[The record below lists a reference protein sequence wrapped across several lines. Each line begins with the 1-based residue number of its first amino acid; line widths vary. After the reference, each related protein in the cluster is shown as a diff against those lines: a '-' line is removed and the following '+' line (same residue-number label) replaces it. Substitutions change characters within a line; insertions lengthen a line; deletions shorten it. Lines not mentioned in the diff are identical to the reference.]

1 MEDDTTS
8 LCAALFGLAGF
19 EILSAADA
27 GGELELLVQTTA
39 DLVGCPGCGAVARA
53 KDRRPGWVRDLPIG
67 GRPVVLCWWKRVWC
81 CPHAQCE
88 VRTWTERHPA
98 IAPRA
103 ALTERARQWAFE
115 QVGDRDAAVSAVAA
129 QLGVAWWTVMDQVI
143 SRGTPEVDTDGR
155 VAPADHPV
163 TAVGVDE
170 TAYLR
175 ATATRA
181 TTFATGI
188 VDLTPGRPARLLD
201 VVEGRSGT
209 VLADW
214 LDERDAA
221 WRAAVTTASLDPF
234 RGYATALS
242 GQLPD
247 AVRVLDPFHIVR
259 LGLACVDDVRRRV
272 QQHTTGHRGR
282 SRDPLFG
289 IRRVLRRRRDRL
301 STKARARLQAGLIAG
316 DPDGEVTLAWTVA
329 QDLMG
334 LYRLDDP
341 DLARTRAAALI
352 TDLRDCPIG
361 EPARLGRTLHAWRVE
376 LCAHFDHPD
385 VSNGPT
391 ENLNLKIK
399 NTKRIARGY
408 RNFDHYR
415 LRLLLNHGRIRQD
428 QNPRSQAGCVEPLN
442 SILNWTPNSFGSS
455 HNFQQ
460 GVARTTAVA
469 PFNVRS
475 RRQ

>member
-1 MEDDTTS
+1 MDDDTTS
-8 LCAALFGLAGF
+8 VTAALFGLAGF
-19 EILSAADA
+19 EVLAAADA

-39 DLVGCPGCGAVARA
+39 DLVGCPACGAVARA
-53 KDRRPGWVRDLPIG
+53 KDRRPTWVRDLPIG

-81 CPHAQCE
+81 CPHALCPA
-88 VRTWTERHPA
+88 RTWTEQHSA

-103 ALTERARQWAFE
+103 GLTERARTWAFE
-115 QVGDRDAAVSAVAA
+115 QVGAHDGAVSRVAA
-129 QLGVAWWTVMDQVI
+129 ALGVAWWTVMRQVI
-143 SRGTPEVDTDGR
+143 DRGTLEIDAPHRLAEV
-155 VAPADHPV
+155 A
-163 TAVGVDE
+163 AVGVDE

-175 ATATRA
+175 ATATHA

-188 VDLTPGRPARLLD
+188 ADLSPGRPARLLD

-214 LDERDAA
+214 LGEQDPV
-221 WRAAVTTASLDPF
+221 WRAGIATASLDPF
-234 RGYATALS
+234 RGYATALNTE
-242 GQLPD
+242 LPQ
-247 AVRVLDPFHIVR
+247 AVRVLDPFHVVR

-272 QQHTTGHRGR
+272 QQAQTGHRGR
-282 SRDPLFG
+282 TGDPLYG
-289 IRRVLRRRRDRL
+289 IRRVLRRRTDHL

-329 QDLMG
+329 QDLMA

-341 DLARTRAAALI
+341 DLARARAEQLI
-352 TDLRDCPIG
+352 TDLRGCPIG
-361 EPARLGRTLHAWRVE
+361 ELARLGRTLHAWRVE

-399 NTKRIARGY
+399 NTKRVARGY

-415 LRLLLNHGRIRQD
+415 LRLLLNHGRIQEDHSPTRIRTRA
-428 QNPRSQAGCVEPLN
+428 PRFA
-442 SILNWTPNSFGSS
+442 
-455 HNFQQ
+455 
-460 GVARTTAVA
+460 A
-469 PFNVRS
+469 
-475 RRQ
+475 